1 MNYKMSD
8 VKKVCKKL
16 KQAFKDIDQNADG
29 TLSKQELE
37 EYLSY
42 KDMTPEQI
50 EEFINKLD
58 LNKNGEIDT
67 KEFNYHYIESMIDE
81 SFNKSVREAFDNA
94 DENKDGMISADEA
107 DHVMKY
113 FFRTSNIEVFMAD
126 VDVDKDGQINY
137 QGNY

>member
-1 MNYKMSD
+1 M
-8 VKKVCKKL
+8 

-42 KDMTPEQI
+42 QDMTSEQV

-58 LNKNGEIDT
+58 LDKNGEIDK

-81 SFNKSVREAFDNA
+81 SFTMNWIHLTNFSDFWSTSR
-94 DENKDGMISADEA
+94 
-107 DHVMKY
+107 Y
-113 FFRTSNIEVFMAD
+113 FL
-126 VDVDKDGQINY
+126 DKHLGYDK
-137 QGNY
+137 